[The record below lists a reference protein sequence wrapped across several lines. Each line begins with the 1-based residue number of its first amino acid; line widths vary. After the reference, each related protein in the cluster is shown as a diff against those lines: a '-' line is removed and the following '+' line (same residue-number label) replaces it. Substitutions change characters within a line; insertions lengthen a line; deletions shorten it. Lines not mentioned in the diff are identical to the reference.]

1 MLIKLIEEKQ
11 MWINLK
17 QRRVRHIDL
26 RVLQGGQCL
35 EGAENNAMSRR

>member
-11 MWINLK
+11 MWIK

-35 EGAENNAMSRR
+35 EGAENNAMWRR